1 MPFVVKHTNV
11 GGLVETA
18 ARAAGAR
25 QQATR
30 ESQAAAMRRQQDAQA
45 ASFQRQQMAIAAS
58 QQQAQQAQ
66 AASAQRQQ
74 EALQYQMSRAQAS
87 DEFKQQEIS
96 MRATALQD
104 ASAARIARTS
114 RSRTEGTSPVAAS
127 IKARLEALNKLKERG
142 GVSDAEFRRSSQE
155 IVTGRRA
162 PTPQR
167 PRKTSA
173 AEVRRDNADRGEYVE
188 GIRQLHE
195 AMTNPDLSPEERE
208 RATSQY
214 VEYTGQATER
224 WGRDWANP
232 KGLPYRAPRKP
243 KVDTRGVPSM
253 PAKEDIVPGKVV
265 KVKTGPYKG
274 RDVFWNEKV
283 GKFQLVS

>member
-1 MPFVVKHTNV
+1 MPFVVKHTPV

-25 QQATR
+25 QQAAR
-30 ESQAAAMRRQQDAQA
+30 ESQDAAMRRQQEAQA

-74 EALQYQMSRAQAS
+74 ESLQYQLSRAQAS
-87 DEFKQQEIS
+87 DEFRQQEIS

-104 ASAARIARTS
+104 ASTARIARTS
-114 RSRTEGTSPVAAS
+114 RSRTEGMSPVARD

-142 GVSDAEFRRSSQE
+142 GVTDDEFRRSSQE

-173 AEVRRDNADRGEYVE
+173 AEVRRDNADRGEFVE
-188 GIRQLHE
+188 GIKQIRE
-195 AMTNPDLSPEERE
+195 AKNNPNLSPEERY
-208 RATSQY
+208 RAVTQE
-214 VEYTGQATER
+214 VDLVGKATER
-224 WGRDWANP
+224 WGQDWENP

-243 KVDTRGVPSM
+243 KVDTRGIPSV
-253 PAKEDIVPGKVV
+253 PAKEDIIPGKVY
-265 KVKTGPYKG
+265 KVKRGKYKG
-274 RDVFWNEKV
+274 RDAYWDEKAEMWR
-283 GKFQLVS
+283 LVN